1 MYQQIRLLAPLCI
14 RGITGGIIILFTQI
28 TLCLNSKIVGL
39 LAKNEYP
46 LIMKSKNFY
55 KAFKKPKLK

>member
-46 LIMKSKNFY
+46 LMMKSKTFIRLSKN
-55 KAFKKPKLK
+55 LN